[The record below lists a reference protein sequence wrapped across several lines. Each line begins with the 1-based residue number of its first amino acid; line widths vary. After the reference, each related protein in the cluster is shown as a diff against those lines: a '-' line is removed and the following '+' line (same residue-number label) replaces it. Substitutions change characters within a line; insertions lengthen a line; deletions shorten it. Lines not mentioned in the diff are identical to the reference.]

1 MKSNERP
8 SKSDQHHSL
17 LVWLVAGLG
26 LLAAK
31 NVLAAEYYVSPTGS
45 DTNPGTQASPF
56 ATVQKA
62 NNSAAAG
69 DTIWMRAGT
78 YYSTT
83 QINLS
88 KSGTSDTNRT
98 KIWAYPGEVPLL
110 DCSQYQTTTPM
121 ANTPAILVTGSWMHL
136 KGLEIANSKVGASG
150 NHSYSTVQT
159 KGASNDTFELLNLH
173 HGFGAG
179 LFIDDTKGGGGH
191 LILNCDS
198 HDNYDINGSQGD
210 GQNADGFGHHYQT
223 TGATSTFR
231 GCRSWWNSDDGY
243 DFIYQSVPLIVEN
256 CWAMGSGHPVY
267 GTASPADGN
276 GNGFKMGGNVT
287 NTRHMIRNCVAWKN
301 KDSGFYSNHSTG
313 GHTWYNNTAFQN
325 GSDFNMLS
333 GPSAAPIQ
341 LTGTLAHI
349 LRNNISYTNKT
360 SNMGGV
366 DTQFNTW
373 DLNITPKA
381 ADFLSITDP
390 TVSGTGQAIEASSP
404 ALGPRKADGS
414 LPDVDFLKLAGGSQM
429 IDKGTDVGLPF
440 VGAAPDLGAY
450 EYGAAGASGGGTG
463 GATGAGGTPGTGGAP
478 GTGGVVGSGG
488 RTGTGGATA
497 SGGATATGGR
507 SGVGGATI
515 GGATGSGG
523 TLSGGALA
531 TGGITAAGGTPGTGG
546 TTATGGRTG
555 GSGTGGLAGTGGVVA
570 TGGSPPATGGIVAR
584 GGTTGTG
591 GLPASGGAP
600 GTGGMGTGGTPATGG
615 TSEVVATGGTTS
627 GTGTQASSSSGCSC
641 RIAGAQSRGYPA
653 LALLGLV
660 MAVLR
665 ARRRR

>member
-1 MKSNERP
+1 MKSIERP
-8 SKSDQHHSL
+8 SKSQHSL
-17 LVWLVAGLG
+17 LVWLVAGMG
-26 LLAAK
+26 LLAAR

-45 DTNPGTQASPF
+45 DTNPGTQAAPF
-56 ATVQKA
+56 ASVQKA

-78 YYSTT
+78 YYSTA

-110 DCSQYQTTTPM
+110 DCSKYQTTSPGT
-121 ANTPAILVTGSWMHL
+121 NTPAILVTGSYMHL

-150 NHSYSTVQT
+150 DHSYSTVQT
-159 KGASNDTFELLNLH
+159 KGASYDTFELLNLH

-223 TGATSTFR
+223 TGANSTFR

-243 DFIYQSVPLIVEN
+243 DFIYQDVPLVVEN

-267 GTASPADGN
+267 GTASPVDGN

-287 NTRHMIRNCVAWKN
+287 NTRHMVRNCVAWKN

-325 GSDFNMLS
+325 GTDFNMLS

-341 LTGTLAHI
+341 LTGALAHI

-360 SNMGGV
+360 ANMGGV

-373 DLNITPKA
+373 DLKITPKA
-381 ADFLSITDP
+381 SDFLSIDDP

-414 LPDVDFLKLAGGSQM
+414 LPDVDFLKLAAGSQM

-440 VGAAPDLGAY
+440 VGAAPDLG
-450 EYGAAGASGGGTG
+450 
-463 GATGAGGTPGTGGAP
+463 
-478 GTGGVVGSGG
+478 
-488 RTGTGGATA
+488 R
-497 SGGATATGGR
+497 
-507 SGVGGATI
+507 
-515 GGATGSGG
+515 
-523 TLSGGALA
+523 L
-531 TGGITAAGGTPGTGG
+531 
-546 TTATGGRTG
+546 
-555 GSGTGGLAGTGGVVA
+555 
-570 TGGSPPATGGIVAR
+570 
-584 GGTTGTG
+584 
-591 GLPASGGAP
+591 
-600 GTGGMGTGGTPATGG
+600 
-615 TSEVVATGGTTS
+615 
-627 GTGTQASSSSGCSC
+627 
-641 RIAGAQSRGYPA
+641 
-653 LALLGLV
+653 
-660 MAVLR
+660 
-665 ARRRR
+665 

>member
-1 MKSNERP
+1 MKSMNRP
-8 SKSDQHHSL
+8 SKSDRYQSL

-26 LLAAK
+26 LLAAG
-31 NVLAAEYYVSPTGS
+31 NVLAAEYYVGPTGS
-45 DTNPGTQASPF
+45 DSNPGTQAAPF
-56 ATVQKA
+56 ASLQKA
-62 NNSAAAG
+62 NDSAAAG

-83 QINLS
+83 QIVLS

-110 DCSQYQTTTPM
+110 DCSKYQTTSPM
-121 ANTPAILVTGSWMHL
+121 VNTPAILVTGSYMHL

-150 NHSYSTVQT
+150 DHSYSTVQT
-159 KGASNDTFELLNLH
+159 KGASFDTFELLNLH

-223 TGATSTFR
+223 TGANSTFR
-231 GCRSWWNSDDGY
+231 GDRSWWNSDDGY
-243 DFIYQSVPLIVEN
+243 DFIYQDIPLVVEN
-256 CWAMGSGHPVY
+256 CWAMGSGHPVF
-267 GTASPADGN
+267 GTASPVDGN

-287 NTRHMIRNCVAWKN
+287 NTRHMVRNCVAWKN

-325 GSDFNMLS
+325 GTDFNMLS

-341 LTGTLAHI
+341 LTGALAHI
-349 LRNNISYTNKT
+349 LRNNVSYTNKT
-360 SNMGGV
+360 ANMGGV

-381 ADFLSITDP
+381 SDFLSITDP

-404 ALGPRKADGS
+404 ALGPRQADGS
-414 LPDVDFLKLAGGSQM
+414 LPNVDFLKLAGGSQM

-450 EYGAAGASGGGTG
+450 EYGAAAGGTS
-463 GATGAGGTPGTGGAP
+463 GAGGTTGGGGAP
-478 GTGGVVGSGG
+478 GTGGTSG
-488 RTGTGGATA
+488 
-497 SGGATATGGR
+497 TGGR
-507 SGVGGATI
+507 SGA
-515 GGATGSGG
+515 
-523 TLSGGALA
+523 
-531 TGGITAAGGTPGTGG
+531 
-546 TTATGGRTG
+546 
-555 GSGTGGLAGTGGVVA
+555 
-570 TGGSPPATGGIVAR
+570 
-584 GGTTGTG
+584 GGTTGGTSTG
-591 GLPASGGAP
+591 TSAGGAPSAGGVLVGGAP
-600 GTGGMGTGGTPATGG
+600 GTGGTTTVVRTGGSAAGGLASAGGAVGTGGSPVTSGGIAANGGTIRTGGSSANGGALGAGGALAGGAPASGGATGI
-615 TSEVVATGGTTS
+615 VATGGSTT
-627 GTGTQASSSSGCSC
+627 GTGQASSSGCSC
-641 RIAGAQSRGYPA
+641 RIAEAQTSSHGVW
-653 LALLGLV
+653 ALLGLV
-660 MAVLR
+660 MVALR
-665 ARRRR
+665 VRRRRSCNVR

>member
-1 MKSNERP
+1 MKSIQRP
-8 SKSDQHHSL
+8 SKSHQHHSL

-243 DFIYQSVPLIVEN
+243 DFIYQDIPLIVEN
-256 CWAMGSGHPVY
+256 CWAMGMGHPVY

-440 VGAAPDLGAY
+440 VGAAPDLGA
-450 EYGAAGASGGGTG
+450 GAGGGGTG
-463 GATGAGGTPGTGGAP
+463 GTTGAGGAPGTGGAP
-478 GTGGVVGSGG
+478 GPGGVTGSGG

-570 TGGSPPATGGIVAR
+570 TGGSLPATGGIVAR

>member
-1 MKSNERP
+1 MKSIERP
-8 SKSDQHHSL
+8 SRSDQHPYLHAC
-17 LVWLVAGLG
+17 LVAGLG
-26 LLAAK
+26 LFAAR
-31 NVLAAEYYVSPTGS
+31 NALAAEYYVAPTGS

-56 ATVQKA
+56 ASVQKA
-62 NNSAAAG
+62 NDAAAAG

-83 QINLS
+83 QIVLS

-110 DCSQYQTTTPM
+110 DCSKYQTTSPGT
-121 ANTPAILVTGSWMHL
+121 NTPAILVTGSFMHL
-136 KGLEIANSKVGASG
+136 KGLEIGNSKVGASG
-150 NHSYSTVQT
+150 DHSYSTVQT
-159 KGASNDTFELLNLH
+159 KGASHDTFELLNLH

-210 GQNADGFGHHYQT
+210 GQNADGFGHHYQK
-223 TGATSTFR
+223 TGDTSIFR

-243 DFIYQSVPLIVEN
+243 DFIYQDVPLIVEN

-325 GSDFNMLS
+325 GTDFNMLS

-341 LTGTLAHI
+341 LTGALAHI

-360 SNMGGV
+360 ANMGGV

-373 DLNITPKA
+373 DLKITPKA
-381 ADFLSITDP
+381 SDFLSIDDP
-390 TVSGTGQAIEASSP
+390 SVSGTGQAIEASSL
-404 ALGPRKADGS
+404 AFGPRQADGS
-414 LPDVDFLKLAGGSQM
+414 LPNIDFLKLAAGSQM
-429 IDKGTDVGLPF
+429 IDKGTDVGLTF

-450 EYGAAGASGGGTG
+450 EYGATGGTSGLG
-463 GATGAGGTPGTGGAP
+463 GAPGAGGAP
-478 GTGGVVGSGG
+478 GTGGASATGGKPGAGGS
-488 RTGTGGATA
+488 TGGA
-497 SGGATATGGR
+497 SATGGR
-507 SGVGGATI
+507 NGTGGTPMAGAPGTGGTTAI
-515 GGATGSGG
+515 GGA
-523 TLSGGALA
+523 
-531 TGGITAAGGTPGTGG
+531 PGTGG

-555 GSGTGGLAGTGGVVA
+555 GSGTGGLASTGGAVG
-570 TGGSPPATGGIVAR
+570 TGGSPTATGGIVTS
-584 GGTTGTG
+584 GGTIGTG
-591 GLPASGGAP
+591 GLPA
-600 GTGGMGTGGTPATGG
+600 TGGVASTGGVGTGGTPGPGGTGG
-615 TSEVVATGGTTS
+615 TLATGGTTS
-627 GTGTQASSSSGCSC
+627 DTGPTQTSSGGCSC
-641 RIAGAQSRGYPA
+641 RIAAARTTSHGT

-660 MAVLR
+660 MVALR
-665 ARRRR
+665 VRKRR

>member
-1 MKSNERP
+1 MKSMQR
-8 SKSDQHHSL
+8 SSRSDPRHPRL
-17 LVWLVAGLG
+17 AWLVAGLG
-26 LLAAK
+26 LFAAG

-45 DTNPGTQASPF
+45 DTNPGTQAAPF
-56 ATVQKA
+56 ASIQKA

-78 YYSTT
+78 YYSTA

-150 NHSYSTVQT
+150 NHSYSTLQT

-210 GQNADGFGHHYQT
+210 GQNADGFGHHYQES
-223 TGATSTFR
+223 GATSTFR

-243 DFIYQSVPLIVEN
+243 DFIYQDIPLIVEN
-256 CWAMGSGHPVY
+256 CWAMGMGHPVY

-325 GSDFNMLS
+325 GTDFNMLS

-341 LTGTLAHI
+341 LTGALAHI

-360 SNMGGV
+360 ANMGGV

-381 ADFLSITDP
+381 TDFLSITDP

-404 ALGPRKADGS
+404 ALGPRQADGS
-414 LPDVDFLKLAGGSQM
+414 LPNVDFLKLAAGSQM
-429 IDKGTDVGLPF
+429 IDKGTDVGLPY
-440 VGAAPDLGAY
+440 VGSAPDLGAY
-450 EYGAAGASGGGTG
+450 EYGASGSAGASGTG
-463 GATGAGGTPGTGGAP
+463 GATGTGGTLGTGGTSGTGGAP
-478 GTGGVVGSGG
+478 GTGGRGG
-488 RTGTGGATA
+488 AGGTPTGGGTGTGGTRL
-497 SGGATATGGR
+497 GGAP
-507 SGVGGATI
+507 
-515 GGATGSGG
+515 GSGG
-523 TLSGGALA
+523 TTAMGGA
-531 TGGITAAGGTPGTGG
+531 PGTGG

-555 GSGTGGLAGTGGVVA
+555 GSGTGGLINTGGTVGSGGSAVV
-570 TGGSPPATGGIVAR
+570 TGGSVASGGATG
-584 GGTTGTG
+584 TGG
-591 GLPASGGAP
+591 GLPASGGVP
-600 GTGGMGTGGTPATGG
+600 GTGGVGSGGTPAPGG
-615 TSEVVATGGTTS
+615 TPGIVATGGTTS
-627 GTGTQASSSSGCSC
+627 ATSTAEASSGGCSC
-641 RIAGAQSRGYPA
+641 RIAGAQIGSRGG

-660 MAVLR
+660 LVALR
-665 ARRRR
+665 IRRRRS

>member
-1 MKSNERP
+1 MKSMERL
-8 SKSDQHHSL
+8 SKSDQHQSL
-17 LVWLVAGLG
+17 LIWLVAGLG
-26 LLAAK
+26 LFAARD
-31 NVLAAEYYVSPTGS
+31 VLAAEYYVGPMGS
-45 DTNPGTQASPF
+45 DSNPGTQAAPF
-56 ATVQKA
+56 ASLQKA
-62 NNSAAAG
+62 NDSAAAG

-83 QINLS
+83 QIVLS

-110 DCSQYQTTTPM
+110 DCSKYQTTSPGT
-121 ANTPAILVTGSWMHL
+121 NTPAILVTGSFMHL

-150 NHSYSTVQT
+150 DHSYSTVQT

-210 GQNADGFGHHYQT
+210 GQNADGFGHHYQKS
-223 TGATSTFR
+223 GATSTFR

-243 DFIYQSVPLIVEN
+243 DFIFQDVPLIVEN

-267 GTASPADGN
+267 GTASPVDGN

-287 NTRHMIRNCVAWKN
+287 NTRHMIHNCVAWKN

-325 GSDFNMLS
+325 GTDFNMLS
-333 GPSAAPIQ
+333 GPSNAPIQ
-341 LTGTLAHI
+341 LTGALAHI
-349 LRNNISYTNKT
+349 LRNNISFTNKT
-360 SNMGGV
+360 ANMGGA

-404 ALGPRKADGS
+404 ALGPRQADGS
-414 LPDVDFLKLAGGSQM
+414 LPNVDFLKLAGGSQM

-440 VGAAPDLGAY
+440 AGAAPDLGAY
-450 EYGAAGASGGGTG
+450 EYGAAG
-463 GATGAGGTPGTGGAP
+463 GATGAGGTSGAGGTTGTGGRSGTGGAP
-478 GTGGVVGSGG
+478 L
-488 RTGTGGATA
+488 
-497 SGGATATGGR
+497 
-507 SGVGGATI
+507 
-515 GGATGSGG
+515 GG
-523 TLSGGALA
+523 TQ
-531 TGGITAAGGTPGTGG
+531 GTGG
-546 TTATGGRTG
+546 TAAMGGTPVTGGAMTTGGKTG
-555 GSGTGGLAGTGGVVA
+555 GSGTGGLASTGGTVGTGGSPVVTGGSITSGGTPGTGGLSANGGVVA
-570 TGGSPPATGGIVAR
+570 TGGV
-584 GGTTGTG
+584 GTG
-591 GLPASGGAP
+591 GTPVP
-600 GTGGMGTGGTPATGG
+600 GGTPATGK
-615 TSEVVATGGTTS
+615 AT
-627 GTGTQASSSSGCSC
+627 SSGCSC
-641 RIAGAQSRGYPA
+641 RIAGAETRNHGG
-653 LALLGLV
+653 LALLGIV
-660 MAVLR
+660 VVALR
-665 ARRRR
+665 VRRRR

>member
-1 MKSNERP
+1 
-8 SKSDQHHSL
+8 
-17 LVWLVAGLG
+17 LG
-26 LLAAK
+26 FFAAK
-31 NVLAAEYYVSPTGS
+31 GALATEYYVAPTGS
-45 DTNPGTQASPF
+45 DTNPGTQALPF
-56 ATVQKA
+56 ASLQKA

-83 QINLS
+83 QIVLS

-110 DCSQYQTTTPM
+110 DCSKYQTTSPGT
-121 ANTPAILVTGSWMHL
+121 NTPAILVTGSYMHL

-150 NHSYSTVQT
+150 DHSYSTVQT
-159 KGASNDTFELLNLH
+159 KGASYDTFELLNLH

-243 DFIYQSVPLIVEN
+243 DFIYQDVPLVVEN

-267 GTASPADGN
+267 GTASPVDGN

-287 NTRHMIRNCVAWKN
+287 NTRHMVRNCVAWKN

-325 GSDFNMLS
+325 GTDFNMLS
-333 GPSAAPIQ
+333 GPSNAPIQ
-341 LTGTLAHI
+341 LTGALAHI

-360 SNMGGV
+360 SNMGGA

-373 DLNITPKA
+373 DLNITPA
-381 ADFLSITDP
+381 AVDFLSIADAS
-390 TVSGTGQAIEASSP
+390 VSGTGQDVELT
-404 ALGPRKADGS
+404 ALAFGPRQADGS
-414 LPDVDFLKLAGGSQM
+414 LPNIDFLKLAAGSKM

-450 EYGAAGASGGGTG
+450 EYGAAGSSGGGAANTGGRANTTGGTPATTGGNGALTGGRASTGGAPLGTG
-463 GATGAGGTPGTGGAP
+463 GA
-478 GTGGVVGSGG
+478 GV
-488 RTGTGGATA
+488 
-497 SGGATATGGR
+497 ATGGR
-507 SGVGGATI
+507 INTGGAVNNT
-515 GGATGSGG
+515 GGAVVAAGG
-523 TLSGGALA
+523 IVNTGGAGLA
-531 TGGITAAGGTPGTGG
+531 TGGRNTGGANAAGGVVV
-546 TTATGGRTG
+546 ATGGAAN
-555 GSGTGGLAGTGGVVA
+555 TGGLAAAGGVVA
-570 TGGSPPATGGIVAR
+570 TGGIASDVGGS
-584 GGTTGTG
+584 TGTEVTM
-591 GLPASGGAP
+591 SGGAGNP
-600 GTGGMGTGGTPATGG
+600 SNTG
-615 TSEVVATGGTTS
+615 S
-627 GTGTQASSSSGCSC
+627 CSC
-641 RIAGAQSRGYPA
+641 RVAGLPLGSTT
-653 LALLGLV
+653 LASAGLLGLL
-660 MAVLR
+660 MLR
-665 ARRRR
+665 SRRRR

>member
-1 MKSNERP
+1 M
-8 SKSDQHHSL
+8 
-17 LVWLVAGLG
+17 
-26 LLAAK
+26 
-31 NVLAAEYYVSPTGS
+31 
-45 DTNPGTQASPF
+45 
-56 ATVQKA
+56 
-62 NNSAAAG
+62 
-69 DTIWMRAGT
+69 
-78 YYSTT
+78 
-83 QINLS
+83 
-88 KSGTSDTNRT
+88 
-98 KIWAYPGEVPLL
+98 
-110 DCSQYQTTTPM
+110 
-121 ANTPAILVTGSWMHL
+121 
-136 KGLEIANSKVGASG
+136 
-150 NHSYSTVQT
+150 
-159 KGASNDTFELLNLH
+159 
-173 HGFGAG
+173 
-179 LFIDDTKGGGGH
+179 LF
-191 LILNCDS
+191 
-198 HDNYDINGSQGD
+198 
-210 GQNADGFGHHYQT
+210 
-223 TGATSTFR
+223 
-231 GCRSWWNSDDGY
+231 RS
-243 DFIYQSVPLIVEN
+243 
-256 CWAMGSGHPVY
+256 
-267 GTASPADGN
+267 
-276 GNGFKMGGNVT
+276 
-287 NTRHMIRNCVAWKN
+287 CV
-301 KDSGFYSNHSTG
+301 HSTG

-333 GPSAAPIQ
+333 GPSDAPIQ

-349 LRNNISYTNKT
+349 LRNNISYTNKN

-366 DTQFNTW
+366 DTAFNTW

-381 ADFLSITDP
+381 TDFLSITDP

-429 IDKGTDVGLPF
+429 IDKGTDVGLSF

-450 EYGAAGASGGGTG
+450 EYGAAGAGGGGTG
-463 GATGAGGTPGTGGAP
+463 GATGAGGTPGTGGSL

-488 RTGTGGATA
+488 RSGTGGATA

-531 TGGITAAGGTPGTGG
+531 TGGTTAAGGTPGTGG

-570 TGGSPPATGGIVAR
+570 TGGSLPATGGIVAR

-627 GTGTQASSSSGCSC
+627 GTGTQASSGGCSC
-641 RIAGAQSRGYPA
+641 RIAGAPSRGYPA